1 MLKSLR
7 RVNWESGPAILTVFA
22 CYLAFGLWFSWY
34 EKDLR
39 RDYVGIGLYYGARL
53 TVDNLMECSRR
64 GFPADSFNLRIA
76 KFTDSLRAEVNVDR
90 LDLSF

>member
-7 RVNWESGPAILTVFA
+7 QVNWESGPAILTVFA

-39 RDYVGIGLYYGARL
+39 RDYTGIGLYYGSKYTINGLKQVSAGVITR
-53 TVDNLMECSRR
+53 EQ
-64 GFPADSFNLRIA
+64 FNTRMQE
-76 KFTDSLRAEVNVDR
+76 FTDSLRTEVNVDR